1 MRIKRLQQFRIIEA
15 DDAATFQSEL
25 NKALAELAD
34 LDPEIDTD
42 VRAGFRAFIRYEK
55 SEDIPETLAEQFN
68 VRGISYKCKDCPECS
83 FIRTRTGEIDA
94 RQSRGICPHTEYGH
108 CFLDAEAC
116 ELFYSKLIEEG
127 IKNVK

>member
-1 MRIKRLQQFRIIEA
+1 MKNRRLKQFRII
-15 DDAATFQSEL
+15 DSKDAATFQTEI
-25 NKALAELAD
+25 NEALEELAAY
-34 LDPEIDTD
+34 DPQVDSD
-42 VRAGFRAFIRYEK
+42 VTAGFRAFISYEV

-68 VRGISYKCKDCPECS
+68 LRGISYKCKDCPECS
-83 FIRTRTGEIDA
+83 RILTRTGEVDQ

-108 CFLDAEAC
+108 CFLESEAC